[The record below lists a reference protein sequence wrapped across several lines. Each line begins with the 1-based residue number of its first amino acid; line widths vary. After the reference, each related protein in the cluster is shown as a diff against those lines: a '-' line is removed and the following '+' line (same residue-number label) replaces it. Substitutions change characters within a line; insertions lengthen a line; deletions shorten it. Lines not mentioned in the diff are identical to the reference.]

1 MLFLIMFFRFKQL
14 KSGRVTQLIESY
26 RDTEGVPRHHML
38 VSLGNYSIPARYK
51 RQIERAI
58 ESRLRG
64 EQLLFGPDVPAQ
76 VSSLIDDVV
85 RRVEAGGRWRDR
97 PRLKRKRIDEADSDC
112 CDAPATVDG
121 VLVDQVTHTDTTQ
134 LGVSLLGL
142 HAWRRLGMPG
152 TLERLG
158 FNAAQRNAAAVS
170 VINRLD
176 EPCSENGLPAWVAR
190 SSLVDLLGDDVLRGG
205 EDRFYRISDKLLA
218 NRDALEEHLR
228 GRQAQVFELQRA
240 ILLYDLTNTH
250 FEGACRSNPKAV
262 RGANKQKRND
272 CPQVVVGM
280 VFDQEGFELAHR
292 TFKGNTNDGRTLLS
306 MVETLRDV
314 AAASD
319 KLPSALKPVVVMDS
333 GIATLANRKLL
344 RAQGFSYLVNDS
356 RPGRKK
362 WQQHFTED
370 GFELVSGRESKT
382 AVSVRAMDIETE
394 EKDEDGTPTTV
405 KERVVLC
412 RSDGRLQKELA
423 IRSKAEDKLLVD
435 LGKLSE
441 RVAAGRLKDPAKI
454 QRAVGRVLQRNPRV
468 GRYYGVQVDPA
479 SEDGATRAT
488 IRWKRRDDAWSEDGN
503 MFGCYV
509 LRTDRRDLPAYELWQ
524 LYMTL
529 CHAEDGFRAL
539 KSDLGLRPNYHQ
551 LEHRVDAHVFI
562 TVLAYQLQHFIRYTL
577 RQTNGDTRSWSTLRR
592 VLQTHCYT
600 TVLMPTVDGNL
611 YRLRRPG
618 RPEAVHEQIYR
629 QFGISTAGLPR
640 SELVTEQQKSTTL

>member
-1 MLFLIMFFRFKQL
+1 MFFRFKKL
-14 KSGRVTQLIESY
+14 KSGRVTQLVESY
-26 RDTEGVPRHHML
+26 RDAEGVPRHHML
-38 VSLGNYSIPARYK
+38 VSLGNYSIPSRYK
-51 RQIERAI
+51 RQIERAV

-64 EQLLFGPDVPAQ
+64 EQQLFGPDVPAQ
-76 VSSLIDDVV
+76 VCSLIDDVV

-97 PRLKRKRIDEADSDC
+97 PRLKQKRTGGAGSS
-112 CDAPATVDG
+112 PGGTPVMVDG

-142 HAWRRLGMPG
+142 HAWRRLGMPE

-158 FNAAQRNAAAVS
+158 FNAAQRNAAAAS

-176 EPCSENGLPAWVAR
+176 EPCSENGLPAWVAS

-228 GRQAQVFELQRA
+228 ERQTQIFGLRRT

-292 TFKGNTNDGRTLLS
+292 TFKGNTSDGSTLLS
-306 MVETLRDV
+306 MVETLRD
-314 AAASD
+314 AAAPCGR
-319 KLPSALKPVVVMDS
+319 LPSTLRPLVVMDS
-333 GIATLANRKLL
+333 GIATVANRKLL
-344 RAQGFSYLVNDS
+344 RDRGFSYLVNDS

-370 GFELVSGRESKT
+370 GFASVSGRESKT
-382 AVSVRAMDIETE
+382 EVSVRAMDIETE
-394 EKDEDGTPTTV
+394 EEDEDGTQTTV
-405 KERVVLC
+405 EERVVLC

-423 IRSKAEDKLLVD
+423 IRSKAEEKLLTD
-435 LGKLSE
+435 LTKLSD
-441 RVAAGRLKDPAKI
+441 RVAAGRLKDQAKI

-468 GRYYGVQVDPA
+468 GRYYSVQVDPA

-488 IRWKRRDDAWSEDGN
+488 VRWERRDDAWSEDGN

-509 LRTDRRDLPAYELWQ
+509 LRTDRRDLPAEELWQ

-562 TVLAYQLQHFIRYTL
+562 TVLAYQLLHFIRYTL
-577 RQTNGDTRSWSTLRR
+577 RQANGDTRSWATLRR
-592 VLQTHCYT
+592 LLQTHCYT
-600 TVLMPTVDGNL
+600 TVLMPTVDGSL

-618 RPEAVHEQIYR
+618 RPEAAHQQIYR
-629 QFGISTAGLPR
+629 QFAISTAGLPR
-640 SELVTEQQKSTTL
+640 SEMVTERPESTTL